1 MNNQEII
8 KKMNKIFM
16 EVLDLSALEL
26 KEETT
31 ASDIE
36 EWDSLNNIQLIVAI
50 ETFFEIIFKS
60 TEIENFKNIGEM
72 VLSINAKL
80 KAK

>member
-1 MNNQEII
+1 MNHQEII
-8 KKMNKIFM
+8 KEMNKIFI
-16 EVLDLSALEL
+16 EVLDLSTVEL

-50 ETFFEIIFKS
+50 ETFFEVIFKS

-72 VLSINAKL
+72 ALSIGDKL

>member
-1 MNNQEII
+1 MNHQEII
-8 KKMNKIFM
+8 KEMNKIFM
-16 EVLDLSALEL
+16 EVLDLSTVEL

-50 ETFFEIIFKS
+50 ETFFEVIFKS

-72 VLSINAKL
+72 ALSIGDKL

>member
-50 ETFFEIIFKS
+50 ETFFEIIFRS